1 MCIFC
6 LLEPMNHLFRD
17 FIRMIYAFAC
27 YIIGMYVVA
36 FNGSPKKDGNTNR
49 LIRYALAEIESAGIK
64 TNLIHIC
71 GKPVHGCFGCMKCAE
86 NQDRACAI
94 TTDIVNFCIEEMIK
108 ADGIIIGSPTY
119 FSDMTAETK
128 ALIDRSGFVT
138 KVNGNLLSRK
148 AGAAIS
154 VARRAGAVC
163 TVDAIQHLFTISDMI
178 TIGSTYWNMAI
189 GLAPG
194 DVDSDEEG
202 IETMKRLGQNMAWF
216 LQIKEKAGM

>member
-1 MCIFC
+1 
-6 LLEPMNHLFRD
+6 
-17 FIRMIYAFAC
+17 MIA
-27 YIIGMYVVA
+27 MYVVA
-36 FNGSPKKDGNTNR
+36 FNGSPKADGNTSR
-49 LIRYALAEIESAGIK
+49 AIRYALAEIESVGIK
-64 TNLIHIC
+64 TNLIHIG
-71 GKPVHGCFGCMKCAE
+71 GKSVHGCLGCMKCAE
-86 NQDRACAI
+86 NQDRCCVI
-94 TTDIVNFCIEEMIK
+94 TDDIVNSCIEEMIK

-128 ALIDRSGFVT
+128 ALIDRCGFVT
-138 KVNGNLLSRK
+138 RVNGNLMSRK

-163 TVDAIQHLFTISDMI
+163 TVDAIQHLFTINDMV
-178 TIGSTYWNMAI
+178 TIGSTYWNVAL

-216 LQIKEKAGM
+216 LQMKEKSGL

>member
-1 MCIFC
+1 
-6 LLEPMNHLFRD
+6 
-17 FIRMIYAFAC
+17 MID
-27 YIIGMYVVA
+27 MYVVA
-36 FNGSPKKDGNTNR
+36 FNGSPRADGNTSR
-49 LIRYALAEIESAGIK
+49 AIRYALAEIENVGIK
-64 TNLIHIC
+64 TNLIHIG
-71 GKPVHGCFGCMKCAE
+71 GKPVHGCRGCMKCAE
-86 NQDRACAI
+86 NQDRCCAI
-94 TTDIVNFCIEEMIK
+94 TDDIVNSCIEEMIK

-138 KVNGNLLSRK
+138 RVNGNLMSRK

-163 TVDAIQHLFTISDMI
+163 TIDAIQHLFTINDMV
-178 TIGSTYWNMAI
+178 TIGSTYWNVAF

-202 IETMKRLGQNMAWF
+202 IETMRRLGQNMVWF
-216 LQIKEKAGM
+216 LQMKEKAGF

>member
-1 MCIFC
+1 
-6 LLEPMNHLFRD
+6 
-17 FIRMIYAFAC
+17 
-27 YIIGMYVVA
+27 MYVVA
-36 FNGSPKKDGNTNR
+36 FNGSPKVDGNTNR
-49 LIRYALAEIESAGIK
+49 AIRYALAEIESAGIK
-64 TNLIHIC
+64 TNVIHIG
-71 GKPVHGCFGCMKCAE
+71 GKAVHGCLGCMKCAE
-86 NQDRACAI
+86 NQDRCCSI
-94 TTDIVNFCIEEMIK
+94 TTDIVNSCIEEMIK

-138 KVNGNLLSRK
+138 RVNGNLLSRK

-163 TVDAIQHLFTISDMI
+163 TVDSIQRFFTINDMV
-178 TIGSTYWNMAI
+178 TIGSTYWNVAI
-189 GLAPG
+189 GMAPG

-216 LQIKEKAGM
+216 LQMKEKSGLLS

>member
-1 MCIFC
+1 M
-6 LLEPMNHLFRD
+6 
-17 FIRMIYAFAC
+17 
-27 YIIGMYVVA
+27 IGMYVVA

-49 LIRYALAEIESAGIK
+49 LIGYALSEIENAGIK
-64 TNLIHIC
+64 TAIIHIG
-71 GKPVHGCFGCMKCAE
+71 GKPVQGCLGCMKCAE
-86 NQDRACAI
+86 NQDRSCAI
-94 TTDIVNFCIEEMIK
+94 TTDIVNSCIQEMIK
-108 ADGIIIGSPTY
+108 ADGIIIASPTY

-138 KVNGNLLSRK
+138 KMNGTLLSRK

-163 TVDAIQHLFTISDMI
+163 TVDAIQHFFTINDMV
-178 TIGSTYWNMAI
+178 TIGSTYWNVGF
-189 GLAPG
+189 GLGPG

-216 LQIKEKAGM
+216 LQMKEKAGL